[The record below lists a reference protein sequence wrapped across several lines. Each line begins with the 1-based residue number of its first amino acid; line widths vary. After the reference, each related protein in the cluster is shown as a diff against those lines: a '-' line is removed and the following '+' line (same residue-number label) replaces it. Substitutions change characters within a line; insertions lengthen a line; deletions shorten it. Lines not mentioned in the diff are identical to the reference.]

1 MRTFLQRDWRTQP
14 QGHAQGEG
22 AGQLRGVPLS
32 FVTGVFLPSLIREH
46 HYRGGGAEAE
56 VVDVQVGGTRAVAP
70 ALRRVLAYGNWQPLA
85 TLPVVCC
92 CAPRGDAASPLQ
104 TLQPSRLLF
113 ISRTW
118 PTSHCLTRL

>member
-14 QGHAQGEG
+14 HGEGQSEG

-70 ALRRVLAYGNWQPLA
+70 AFRRVPAESAAALRLGLLLVAA
-85 TLPVVCC
+85 RHVVAQNQLC
-92 CAPRGDAASPLQ
+92 
-104 TLQPSRLLF
+104 
-113 ISRTW
+113 
-118 PTSHCLTRL
+118 